1 MTEHPTSLPSTD
13 HAGAGRTRTLT
24 INPVTRIEGHGKV
37 TILLDEHNEVAEAR
51 LHIIEFRGFER
62 FILGRPYWE
71 LPVIVQRLCGICPVS
86 HHLAAAKAMDRIVGG
101 EQLTPTA
108 EKIRRL
114 MHQGQIFQ
122 SHALHFF
129 HLASP
134 DLLFGT
140 DGSATSAFG
149 APAAQRNVLGV
160 AAKYPELA
168 VQGVMMRKF
177 GQEVIQ
183 ATAGKKIHGTGAIPG
198 GVNKNLSI
206 AERDALLKDVPQM
219 LAWARTAVKIAR
231 DFTMTHL
238 VELLPFGSFDSNH
251 LSLVRPEDGA
261 LDLYHGVLRAVDK
274 AGQRLV
280 NDVDY
285 QRYLEVVG
293 EEVRSWSYMKFPFLR
308 PLGPEK
314 GWYRVGPL
322 ARLNTCS
329 FIPTPEAEAARR
341 EYLALTHGRPNNVTM
356 CYHWARMIELLH
368 AIESIRDL
376 LEDADLQGTDLL
388 VHGPRREEAVGVVEA
403 PRGTLF
409 HHYCVNQHD
418 EVTMCNLIVSTTHN
432 NEPMN
437 RAVTKV
443 ARDFLTGKTEIS
455 EGLLNHIEVA
465 IRAYDP
471 CLSCATH
478 AMGQMPL
485 HLEVYDHAGR
495 LVSAA
500 RRDSP

>member
-1 MTEHPTSLPSTD
+1 MSTKTATAAPG
-13 HAGAGRTRTLT
+13 HTRKIT
-24 INPVTRIEGHGKV
+24 IQQVTRIEGHGKV
-37 TILLDEHNEVAEAR
+37 TIHLDEQNEVTEAR
-51 LHIIEFRGFER
+51 LHIVEFRGFER
-62 FILGRPYWE
+62 FIVGRPYWE
-71 LPVIVQRLCGICPVS
+71 IPVIVQRLCGICPVS

-108 EKIRRL
+108 EKVRRL
-114 MHQGQIFQ
+114 MHYGQILQ

-140 DGSATSAFG
+140 DGTATSAFG
-149 APAAQRNVLGV
+149 VPVAQRNVIAV

-177 GQEVIQ
+177 GQEIIK

-198 GVNKNLSI
+198 GVNKNLPLV
-206 AERDALLKDVPQM
+206 ARDALLKDVPQI
-219 LAWARTAVKIAR
+219 LEWARGAVKIAR
-231 DFTMTHL
+231 DFTMSHL
-238 VELLPFGSFDSNH
+238 VDLLTFGSFDSNH

-261 LDLYHGVLRAVDK
+261 LDLYHGVLRAIDK
-274 AGQRLV
+274 DGQRLV

-293 EEVRSWSYMKFPFLR
+293 EEVRSWSYMKFPFLKS
-308 PLGPEK
+308 LGPEK
-314 GWYRVGPL
+314 GWYRVGAL
-322 ARLNTCS
+322 ARMNTCS
-329 FIPTPEAEAARR
+329 FIPTPEAEAARQ
-341 EYLALTHGRPNNVTM
+341 EFLALTHGRPNNVTM
-356 CYHWARMIELLH
+356 CYHWARNIELLH
-368 AIESIRDL
+368 CIEVIRDL
-376 LEDADLQGTDLL
+376 LHDPDLQGDDLISR
-388 VHGPRREEAVGVVEA
+388 GPRREEAVGLVEA

-409 HHYCVNQHD
+409 HHYCVNQND
-418 EVTMCNLIVSTTHN
+418 EVTMCNLIVSTTNN

-443 ARDFLTGKTEIS
+443 ARDYLTGKPEIS
-455 EGLLNHIEVA
+455 EGLLNHLEVA

-478 AMGQMPL
+478 AVGQMGFHVQL
-485 HLEVYDHAGR
+485 FAHNGR
-495 LVSAA
+495 LIEERA
-500 RRDSP
+500 RP